1 MRHAPF
7 ILLLA
12 LAGCAAA
19 SPARIGNDALGNR
32 LTPEQEECR
41 SEARRSPEVRA
52 VMREVNPTPNSANE
66 ARIREERRLAETAAW
81 RRCLRERGLAQPG
94 GVEVIRGL

>member
-12 LAGCAAA
+12 LAGCAA
-19 SPARIGNDALGNR
+19 SPQRVQNDALGNR
-32 LTPEQEECR
+32 LSPEQEECR
-41 SEARRSPEVRA
+41 AEARRSPEVRA
-52 VMREVNPTPNSANE
+52 VMREVNPTPNSVNE

-94 GVEVIRGL
+94 GVEIIRGL